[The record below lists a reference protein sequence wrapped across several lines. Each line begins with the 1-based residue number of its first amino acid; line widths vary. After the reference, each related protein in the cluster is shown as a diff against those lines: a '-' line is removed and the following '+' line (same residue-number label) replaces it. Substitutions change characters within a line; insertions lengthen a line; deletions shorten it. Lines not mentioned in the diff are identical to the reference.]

1 MNIPS
6 IEFLGLV
13 ILWPLTVMSNLL
25 LAVLCVFLYRHLSRA
40 KVPAATTARNSYWA
54 RFFLFLAIVT
64 LAGAVKHG
72 FHNYPGVLYGSA
84 VLVSCLASGAA
95 TACAQLATV
104 ETFVLRKNTRF
115 SLRLAIYLQLAVF
128 LAIGTTADGFLV
140 AIANSALGL
149 MPVLLA
155 NIVTWRFAYAG
166 SGWIAAGLLLS
177 FLTGLIYVFQL
188 SIGPWFTHFD
198 LSCIVMMVSLVL
210 IGSGINKH
218 PSTHC
223 FLQRKKLAEI
233 N

>member
-6 IEFLGLV
+6 IEFLGVV
-13 ILWPLTVMSNLL
+13 ILWPLTVMSNLSL
-25 LAVLCVFLYRHLSRA
+25 TVLCVVLYRQMSRA
-40 KVPAATTARNSYWA
+40 EVPAAATARNSYWA

-72 FHNYPGVLYGSA
+72 FHNYPGMLYGTA
-84 VLVSCLASGAA
+84 ILVSCLASGAA

-104 ETFVLRKNTRF
+104 ETFVLRDNTRF
-115 SLRLAIYLQLAVF
+115 FLRLAIYLQLAVF

-140 AIANSALGL
+140 AVANSALGL
-149 MPVLLA
+149 IPVLLA

-166 SGWIAAGLLLS
+166 SGWIVAGLLLS

-198 LSCIVMMVSLVL
+198 VSCIVMMVSLVL
-210 IGSGINKH
+210 IGSGINQL
-218 PSTHC
+218 PPAHC
-223 FLQRKKLAEI
+223 FMQRKTLAET

>member
-1 MNIPS
+1 MNSPS
-6 IEFLGLV
+6 FEFLGVV
-13 ILWPLTVMSNLL
+13 ILWPLTVMGNLF
-25 LAVLCVFLYRHLSRA
+25 LAVLCVFLYRQMSRA
-40 KVPAATTARNSYWA
+40 EVPSAATARNSYWA

-104 ETFVLRKNTRF
+104 ETFALRENTRF
-115 SLRLAIYLQLAVF
+115 YLRLAIYLQLAVF

-140 AIANSALGL
+140 AVANSALGL
-149 MPVLLA
+149 IPVLLA

-166 SGWIAAGLLLS
+166 SGWILAGLLLS
-177 FLTGLIYVFQL
+177 FFTGLIYVFQVA
-188 SIGPWFTHFD
+188 IGPWLTHFD
-198 LSCIVMMVSLVL
+198 ISCIVMMVSLVL
-210 IGSGINKH
+210 IGSGIKLH
-218 PSTHC
+218 PPAHC
-223 FLQRKKLAEI
+223 FLQRKTLAEM

>member
-6 IEFLGLV
+6 IEFLGVV
-13 ILWPLTVMSNLL
+13 ILWPLTVMSNLS
-25 LAVLCVFLYRHLSRA
+25 LAVLCVVLYRQMSRA
-40 KVPAATTARNSYWA
+40 EVPAAATARNSYWA

-72 FHNYPGVLYGSA
+72 FHNYPGLLYGTA
-84 VLVSCLASGAA
+84 ILVSCLASGAA

-140 AIANSALGL
+140 AVANSASGL
-149 MPVLLA
+149 LPVLLA
-155 NIVTWRFAYAG
+155 NIVTWRVAYAG
-166 SGWIAAGLLLS
+166 SGWIVAGLLLS
-177 FLTGLIYVFQL
+177 LFTGLIYVFQL
-188 SIGPWFTHFD
+188 SIEPWFTHFD
-198 LSCIVMMVSLVL
+198 ISCIVMMVSLVL
-210 IGSGINKH
+210 IGSGINQH
-218 PSTHC
+218 PPSHC
-223 FLQRKKLAEI
+223 FLQRKTLTEM